1 MDASSPSASRASP
14 SELDA
19 YRLEADRFLSAIEDE
34 TYRHYAGLKDRL
46 ELEPIY
52 ERHAELT
59 ELERVRAI
67 GAAVEDGPG
76 VRELWRFACQ
86 THLSGLTRAQE
97 ERIAAAEAELTATID
112 GRTIPFRMLEPE
124 IANEPDRAVR
134 ERMDERRRTL
144 LDEHLNPLYIESAAL
159 VRQAVP
165 QLGAPTYLDLHR
177 AFGLA
182 LDRLA
187 DECRELLD
195 ETRSLWETAG
205 DRLFRTRV
213 GVALAEAKR
222 WDVARAFRAPQWDSS
237 FPRDRMLPA
246 LEATL
251 TDLGI
256 ELGRQENIALDV
268 EQRPTKTPRAYCFPI
283 EVPGRIVLMIQPQGG
298 PWDWHSLF
306 HEAGHS
312 EHFAHMAPDLG
323 FEHRRLGDD
332 AVTEGWAFLFDHLVA
347 EPAWLRRRL
356 DVPRPD
362 EYAAESAAELLYF
375 VRRYAA
381 KLLYELELHS
391 TSGDVEALRP
401 RYVELLGD
409 ALGIEPPAENFLA
422 DVDSGFYVSAY
433 LRAWAVEAQLQW
445 FFREELGNE
454 WFRRRVAGSLL
465 RELWS
470 LGQKPTADEL
480 LRDLMGAPVEL
491 SAIAERIRER
501 LPS

>member
-1 MDASSPSASRASP
+1 
-14 SELDA
+14 
-19 YRLEADRFLSAIEDE
+19 
-34 TYRHYAGLKDRL
+34 
-46 ELEPIY
+46 
-52 ERHAELT
+52 
-59 ELERVRAI
+59 
-67 GAAVEDGPG
+67 
-76 VRELWRFACQ
+76 
-86 THLSGLTRAQE
+86 
-97 ERIAAAEAELTATID
+97 
-112 GRTIPFRMLEPE
+112 
-124 IANEPDRAVR
+124 
-134 ERMDERRRTL
+134 
-144 LDEHLNPLYIESAAL
+144 
-159 VRQAVP
+159 
-165 QLGAPTYLDLHR
+165 
-177 AFGLA
+177 
-182 LDRLA
+182 
-187 DECRELLD
+187 
-195 ETRSLWETAG
+195 
-205 DRLFRTRV
+205 
-213 GVALAEAKR
+213 
-222 WDVARAFRAPQWDSS
+222 
-237 FPRDRMLPA
+237 MLPA

-283 EVPGRIVLMIQPQGG
+283 EVPARIVLMIQPQGG

-312 EHFAHMAPDLG
+312 EHFAHMDPDLA
-323 FEHRRLGDD
+323 FEYRRLGDD

-391 TSGDVEALRP
+391 SSGDVEALRP
-401 RYVELLGD
+401 RYAELLGD

-422 DVDSGFYVSAY
+422 DVDSGFYASAY
-433 LRAWAVEAQLQW
+433 LRAWALEAQLQW
-445 FFREELGNE
+445 FLREELGNE

-480 LRDLMGAPVEL
+480 LQDLMGAPVEL
-491 SAIAERIRER
+491 SAVAQRIRER
-501 LPS
+501 LRS